1 MPYPFSRAYMPAFK
15 HLRTVNPEDVALG
28 NSILNEIWLFL
39 QPYSPKPTLIFA
51 KQHASASAWLNRNA
65 ISIRYD
71 SYKKWNLHIKRSVI
85 LHEVLHVLGMHHLGF
100 GLDDLAHI
108 LRPQIWGLE
117 SEESYRRSLLDG
129 LERRL
134 GHTLLPKATQQQT
147 LLGTIPEERFSE
159 AGKIEIL

>member
-1 MPYPFSRAYMPAFK
+1 MPAFR
-15 HLRTVNPEDVALG
+15 HLRSVNTGDVALG
-28 NSILNEIWLFL
+28 NLILDEIWVFL
-39 QPYSPKPTLIFA
+39 QPSRLKPTLIFA
-51 KQHASASAWLNRNA
+51 RQHASASASLGQNA
-65 ISIRYD
+65 ISIQYD

-117 SEESYRRSLLDG
+117 SEESYRRGLLDD

-134 GHTLLPKATQQQT
+134 GHRLLPDLRQQQSSPIGISKESVGE
-147 LLGTIPEERFSE
+147 L
-159 AGKIEIL
+159 GKIEIL

>member
-1 MPYPFSRAYMPAFK
+1 MPAFK

-28 NSILNEIWLFL
+28 TSIMNEIWGFL
-39 QPYSPKPTLIFA
+39 QPSHPQPTLIFA
-51 KQHASASAWLNRNA
+51 RQHASASAWLRQNA

-71 SYKKWNLHIKRSVI
+71 SYRKWNLHIKRSVI

-117 SEESYRRSLLDG
+117 SEESYRRSLLDD

-134 GHTLLPKATQQQT
+134 GHRLLAVAGQQAVSVRD
-147 LLGTIPEERFSE
+147 IAVDPVRDV
-159 AGKIEIL
+159 GKIELL

>member
-1 MPYPFSRAYMPAFK
+1 MPAFR
-15 HLRTVNPEDVALG
+15 HLRTVKTEDIALG
-28 NSILNEIWLFL
+28 NSILDEIWAFL
-39 QPYSPKPTLIFA
+39 QPSRSKPTLVFA

-71 SYKKWNLHIKRSVI
+71 SYRKWNLHIKRSVI

-108 LRPQIWGLE
+108 LRPRIWGLE
-117 SEESYRRSLLDG
+117 SEESYRRSLLDD

-134 GHTLLPKATQQQT
+134 GHRLLSDARHQQA
-147 LLGTIPEERFSE
+147 LLGVVSE
-159 AGKIEIL
+159 KVIGEVGKSEIL

>member
-1 MPYPFSRAYMPAFK
+1 MPTNLNQPNMPAFR
-15 HLRTVNPEDVALG
+15 HLRTVNPEDVALAS
-28 NSILNEIWLFL
+28 SILDEIWAFL
-39 QPYSPKPTLIFA
+39 QPSRPKPTLIFA
-51 KQHASASAWLNRNA
+51 KQHASASAWLNQNA

-71 SYKKWNLHIKRSVI
+71 SYKKWNLHVRRSVI

-117 SEESYRRSLLDG
+117 SEESYRRSLLDN

-134 GHTLLPKATQQQT
+134 GHRLLPETSRPQASP
-147 LLGTIPEERFSE
+147 GAFAEVEEV
-159 AGKIEIL
+159 GKIEIL

>member
-1 MPYPFSRAYMPAFK
+1 MPAFR
-15 HLRTVNPEDVALG
+15 HLRTVNSDDVALA
-28 NSILNEIWLFL
+28 NSILDEIWIFL
-39 QPYSPKPTLIFA
+39 QPPHPKPTLIFA
-51 KQHASASAWLNRNA
+51 RQHASASAWLGQNA

-71 SYKKWNLHIKRSVI
+71 SYKKWNLHVKRSVI

-117 SEESYRRSLLDG
+117 SEESYKRSLLDD

-134 GHTLLPKATQQQT
+134 GHRLLPEAEGQPVSLEATT
-147 LLGTIPEERFSE
+147 EEVKE
-159 AGKIEIL
+159 VEEIEVL